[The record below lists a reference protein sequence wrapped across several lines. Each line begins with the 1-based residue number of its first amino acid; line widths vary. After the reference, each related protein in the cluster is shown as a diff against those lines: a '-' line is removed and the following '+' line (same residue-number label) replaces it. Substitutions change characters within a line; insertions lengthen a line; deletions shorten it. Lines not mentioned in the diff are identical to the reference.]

1 MRQYIFKS
9 VLFVLVFCIF
19 LHENTLKQHDFNTI
33 RRLRAGHIMIVSLE
47 NSLKREGAY
56 HARAIDTGRLQKII
70 DRLQKSCIDSKF
82 Y

>member
-9 VLFVLVFCIF
+9 LLFVLVFCIF

-33 RRLRAGHIMIVSLE
+33 TKLREGPITLVSLE

-56 HARAIDTGRLQKII
+56 HTRAIDIGRAQEIT
-70 DRLQKSCIDSKF
+70 DRLQKSGIDSKV